1 MSKRSEALE
10 RVRLGILDLIK
21 EAREEKGWT
30 IDTFMA
36 NQETINRVRE
46 AIVPIGLKTELD
58 TDMPD
63 KEFIL
68 FDSTMRVTMKAAVGQ
83 GEGGMIN

>member
-30 IDTFMA
+30 IDTFAA
-36 NQETINRVRE
+36 NQATINRVRE
-46 AIVPIGLKTELD
+46 VIVPIGLKIELD
-58 TDMPD
+58 ADMPD

-68 FDSTMRVTMKAAVGQ
+68 FDSAMRVTMKAAVGQ